1 MRCPKKIT
9 NYDVLNNLSED
20 DIEFDLASCE
30 QNCDK
35 YLKCPLAKLMYNKLK
50 ELKEV

>member
-1 MRCPKKIT
+1 MPQKIT
-9 NYDVLNNLSED
+9 INDILSNLSDD

-30 QNCDK
+30 QHCDK
-35 YLKCPLAKLMYNKLK
+35 YLKCPLARLMYNKLK

>member
-9 NYDVLNNLSED
+9 VNDILNNLSDD

-35 YLKCPLAKLMYNKLK
+35 CLKCPLAKLMCNRLK

>member
-9 NYDVLNNLSED
+9 INDILNNLSDD

-35 YLKCPLAKLMYNKLK
+35 YHKYPLAKLMCNRLK
-50 ELKEV
+50 ELKEA